1 MSNKSI
7 DLGEQKDVE
16 VYGARV
22 HNLKNIDVSF
32 PRNQLVVITGLSGSG
47 KSSLA
52 FDTIYAE
59 GQRRYMETFSAYS
72 RQFMGGMERP
82 DVDKVSGLSPVI
94 AIEQKTTSKNPRSTV
109 GTITEI
115 YDFMRLLYARVADAF
130 SYNTGEKMERMSED
144 QILQNIFNKFDGVA
158 VNILAPVVKGRK
170 GHYRELFEQIR
181 KQGYVKVRVDGEIK
195 DISAKMQVDRYK
207 IHDIEVVI
215 DRLIIDVKDK
225 KRLLDSLQIAM
236 KMGKGVIKISD
247 KDNNVAHFSK
257 FLMCPTTGISY
268 DERQPNSFSFNSP
281 YGACERCDGLG
292 YIFVVDKES
301 VIPNQKLSI
310 LNGALAPL
318 GEYRDIWMFQVL
330 KALAKK
336 YSFSLSTP
344 VEKLSDEIIN
354 IILNGSPDLIKVEVE
369 YNKWNVQNYNITFDG
384 IIKMLEEQNEKRSES
399 ASDDMDEF
407 RKLKTCPECHG
418 ARLKKESLHFKV
430 DGKNIFELSS
440 MDINNLHQWFEKVDE
455 RLTDRQNII
464 AKEILKEIKARIGF
478 LTDVGLTYLTLD
490 RTARTLSGGE
500 AQRIRLATQIGSQ
513 LMNVMYI
520 LDEPSIGLHQRDNE
534 RLINALK
541 NLRDLGNTVLVVEHD
556 KDMILE
562 ADWVIDVG
570 PGAGIHGGTVV
581 AEGTAAQILKSKT
594 LTADYLNGK
603 KQIETPKIR
612 RKGNGHKLS
621 IIKATG
627 HNLKEVSVDFPLGKF
642 IAVTGVSGS
651 GKSSLITETLYPI
664 LNHHFFRA
672 KKIPLP
678 YEKINGLKEID
689 KVIEIDQAPIGRTPR
704 SNPSTY
710 TGVFSDI
717 RNLFVQL
724 PEAKIRGY
732 KPGRFSFNVKGGRCE
747 TCQGAGLKVIEMNFL
762 PDVQVPCEEC
772 GGRRYNRETLEV
784 RFRGKSISDVLD
796 MSIEDACNFFEN
808 IPIIYRKIKTLK
820 DVGLGYITLG
830 QSSVTLSG
838 GEAQRV
844 KLATELSKKDTG
856 KTFYILDE
864 PTTGLHFEDINV
876 LLGVL
881 QELVD
886 KGNTILVIEHNLDV
900 VKVADWVI
908 DLGEEGGAG
917 GGRILFEGTPEGLIQ
932 NPISLTGKF
941 LKKEMEWNPQN
952 GKSEVESP
960 EPKVKVLK
968 KSKAGNKK

>member
-1 MSNKSI
+1 MSEKHI
-7 DLGEQKDVE
+7 DLGEQSEVE

-115 YDFMRLLYARVADAF
+115 YDFMRLLFARTGEAY
-130 SYNTGEKMERMSED
+130 SYVSGEKMERMSED
-144 QILQNIFNKFDGVA
+144 QILKTIFERFDGQP
-158 VNILAPVVKGRK
+158 VNILAPVVKARK

-181 KQGYVKVRVDGEIK
+181 KQGYLKVWIDGAIADVEP
-195 DISAKMQVDRYK
+195 KMQLDRYK
-207 IHDIEVVI
+207 IHDIDIVV
-215 DRLIIDVKDK
+215 DRLVVSEADS
-225 KRLLDSLQIAM
+225 KRLYTSIQAALKFA
-236 KMGKGVIKISD
+236 KGIIRIGD
-247 KDNNVAHFSK
+247 KDNNVAYFSK
-257 FLMCPTTGISY
+257 YLMDPISGISY
-268 DERQPNSFSFNSP
+268 DEPQPNTFSFNSP
-281 YGACERCDGLG
+281 YGACEKCNGLG
-292 YIFVVDKES
+292 YIFEVDEAS
-301 VIPNQKLSI
+301 VIPNPKLSI
-310 LNGALAPL
+310 LAGGLAPL
-318 GEYRDIWMFQVL
+318 GEFRETWIFQVL

-336 YSFSLSTP
+336 FEFSLSTP
-344 VEKLSDEIIN
+344 IEKLEKDKLD
-354 IILNGSPDLIKVEVE
+354 IILNGTNEMVTVSVE
-369 YNKWNVQNYNITFDG
+369 YNKWNVQSYQITFDG
-384 IIKMLEEQNEKRSES
+384 IIRMLEEQQERRGDEGM
-399 ASDDMDEF
+399 DDMENY
-407 RKLKTCPECHG
+407 RVLKTCPTCDG

-430 DGKNIFELSS
+430 DGKNIFELAM
-440 MDINNLHQWFEKVDE
+440 MDINTLHDWFENLED
-455 RLTDRQNII
+455 RLSERQNVI
-464 AKEILKEIKARIGF
+464 AKEILKEIRARIVF
-478 LTDVGLTYLTLD
+478 LMDVGLSYLTLD
-490 RTARTLSGGE
+490 RTAKTLSGGE

-562 ADWVIDVG
+562 ADHVIDMG
-570 PGAGIHGGTVV
+570 PAAGVHGGQIV
-581 AEGTAAQILKSKT
+581 AQGTPAELMLHHT
-594 LTADYLNGK
+594 LTTSYINGEREIAIPKKRREGNGK
-603 KQIETPKIR
+603 I
-612 RKGNGHKLS
+612 LS
-621 IIKATG
+621 LKKATG
-627 HNLKEVSVDFPLGKF
+627 HNLKKVSVEFPLGKL
-642 IAVTGVSGS
+642 IGITGVSGS

-672 KKIPLP
+672 KKHPLP
-678 YEKINGLKEID
+678 YEKIEGLENID
-689 KVIEIDQAPIGRTPR
+689 KVIEIDQTAIGRTPR
-704 SNPSTY
+704 SNPATY

-717 RNLFVQL
+717 RNLYVAL
-724 PEAKIRGY
+724 PESRIRGY

-747 TCQGAGLKVIEMNFL
+747 TCQGAGMKVIEMNFL

-784 RFRGKSISDVLD
+784 RYKGKSISDVLD
-796 MSIEDACNFFEN
+796 MSIEDAVPFFEH
-808 IPIIYRKIKTLK
+808 IPSIYRKVKTLL
-820 DVGLGYITLG
+820 DVGLGYIRLG
-830 QSSVTLSG
+830 QSSTTLSG

-856 KTFYILDE
+856 NTFYILDE

-881 QELVD
+881 YQLVD
-886 KGNTILVIEHNLDV
+886 KGNTVLVIEHNLDV
-900 VKVADWVI
+900 IKVVDHVI
-908 DLGEEGGAG
+908 DLGPEGGSG
-917 GGRILFEGTPEGLIQ
+917 GGNILFSGTPEGLCKVKT
-932 NPISLTGKF
+932 SFTGQF
-941 LKKEMEWNPQN
+941 LKKEM
-952 GKSEVESP
+952 G
-960 EPKVKVLK
+960 L
-968 KSKAGNKK
+968 

>member
-1 MSNKSI
+1 MSKDNV

-32 PRNQLVVITGLSGSG
+32 PRNQLVVVTGLSGSG

-115 YDFMRLLYARVADAF
+115 YDFMRLLFARVADAF

-144 QILQNIFNKFDGVA
+144 QIIETIFKKYDSVP

-195 DISAKMQVDRYK
+195 DIGPKMQVDRYK

-215 DRLIIDVKDK
+215 DRLLVDRKDR
-225 KRLLDSLQIAM
+225 KRLLDSVQTAM
-236 KMGKGVIKISD
+236 KMGKGVIKITD
-247 KDNNVAHFSK
+247 KDDNVSHFSK

-268 DERQPNSFSFNSP
+268 DEPQPNSFSFNSP
-281 YGACERCDGLG
+281 YGACERCSGLG
-292 YIFVVDKES
+292 YITVVDRES
-301 VIPNQKLSI
+301 VIPNPKLSI
-310 LNGALAPL
+310 INGGLAPL
-318 GEYRDIWMFQVL
+318 GEYRDTFMFQVL
-330 KALAKK
+330 KALGKK
-336 YSFSLSTP
+336 YNFSLSTP
-344 VEKLSDEIIN
+344 IEKLSEEAVD
-354 IILNGSPDLIKVEVE
+354 IILNGSPDLLSVPVE
-369 YNKWNVQNYNITFDG
+369 YNKWNVQNYSITFDG
-384 IIKMLEEQNEKRSES
+384 IIKTLEEQQERRSEGIT
-399 ASDDMDEF
+399 DDMDAF
-407 RKLKTCPECHG
+407 RKLKTCPECNG
-418 ARLKKESLHFKV
+418 ARLKQESLHFKV
-430 DGKNIFELSS
+430 AGKNIFELASV
-440 MDINNLHQWFEKVDE
+440 DISELKAWFANVEPQ
-455 RLTDRQNII
+455 LSDRQNTI
-464 AKEILKEIKARIGF
+464 AREILKEIRARIGF

-490 RTARTLSGGE
+490 RTSRTLSGGE

-534 RLINALK
+534 RLIRALK
-541 NLRDLGNTVLVVEHD
+541 DLRDLGNTVLVVEHD

-562 ADWVIDVG
+562 ADYVIDVG
-570 PGAGIHGGTVV
+570 PAAGLHGGTVV
-581 AEGTAAQILKSKT
+581 AQGRPADILKSDT
-594 LTADYLNGK
+594 LTAAYLNGRK
-603 KQIETPKIR
+603 EIPVPAKR

-672 KKIPLP
+672 KKTPLP
-678 YEKINGLKEID
+678 YEKVTGLKEID
-689 KVIEIDQAPIGRTPR
+689 KVIEIDQTPIGRTPR

-747 TCQGAGLKVIEMNFL
+747 TCQGAGMKVIEMNFL

-772 GGRRYNRETLEV
+772 SGKRYNRETLEV
-784 RFRGKSISDVLD
+784 RYRGKSISDVLD
-796 MSIEDACNFFEN
+796 MSIEDAVEFFEH
-808 IPIIYRKIKTLK
+808 IPAIYRKIRTLK

-864 PTTGLHFEDINV
+864 PTTGLHFEDIRV

-881 QELVD
+881 DELVD
-886 KGNTILVIEHNLDV
+886 RGNTVLVIEHNLDV

-917 GGRILFEGTPEGLIQ
+917 GGRIIFEGTPEGLIQ

-941 LKKEMEWNPQN
+941 LKKEME
-952 GKSEVESP
+952 G
-960 EPKVKVLK
+960 
-968 KSKAGNKK
+968 

>member
-1 MSNKSI
+1 MSKNTI

-115 YDFMRLLYARVADAF
+115 YDFMRLLYARTADAF
-130 SYNTGEKMERMSED
+130 SYETGERMQRMSED
-144 QILQNIFNKFDGVA
+144 KILNTIYNKYENVA

-181 KQGYVKVRVDGEIK
+181 KQGYVKVRIDGEIQ
-195 DISAKMQVDRYK
+195 DMSPKMQVDRYK
-207 IHDIEVVI
+207 IHDIEIVVDRLLI
-215 DRLIIDVKDK
+215 DRKDH
-225 KRLLDSLQIAM
+225 KRLVDSIQTAM
-236 KMGKGVIKISD
+236 RLGKGIIKISD
-247 KDNNVAHFSK
+247 KENRVSHFSK
-257 FLMCPTTGISY
+257 FLMCPTSGISY
-268 DERQPNSFSFNSP
+268 DEPQPNSFSFNSP

-292 YIFVVDKES
+292 YIFVVDKDS
-301 VIPNQKLSI
+301 VIPNPKLSI
-310 LNGALAPL
+310 MNGGLAPL

-336 YSFSLSTP
+336 YNFSLSTP
-344 VEKLSDEIIN
+344 IEKLSEETIHML
-354 IILNGSPDLIKVEVE
+354 LNGSPELISVAVE
-369 YNKWNVQNYNITFDG
+369 YNKWNVQNYQITFDG
-384 IIKMLEEQNEKRSES
+384 IIKLLEEQHEKKGDT
-399 ASDDMDEF
+399 ATDDMDTF
-407 RKLKTCPECHG
+407 RKLKTCPVCNG

-430 DGKNIFELSS
+430 DGKNIFELAE
-440 MDINNLHQWFEKVDE
+440 MDINHLKSWFTALED
-455 RLTDRQNII
+455 RLSERQNTI
-464 AKEILKEIKARIGF
+464 AKEILKEIRARLGF
-478 LTDVGLTYLTLD
+478 LSDVGLNYLSLD

-534 RLINALK
+534 RLIGALK

-562 ADWVIDVG
+562 ADYVIDVG
-570 PGAGIHGGTVV
+570 PAAGLHGGQIV
-581 AEGTAAQILKSKT
+581 AEGTPAQILKSGT
-594 LTADYLNGK
+594 LTAAYLNGK
-603 KQIETPKIR
+603 KEIAIPAVR

-621 IIKATG
+621 IIKASG
-627 HNLKEVSVDFPLGKF
+627 HNLKDVSVDFPLGKF

-651 GKSSLITETLYPI
+651 GKSSLITETLYPV

-672 KKIPLP
+672 KKHPLP

-747 TCQGAGLKVIEMNFL
+747 TCQGAGMKVIEMNFL
-762 PDVQVPCEEC
+762 PDVHVPCEEC

-784 RFRGKSISDVLD
+784 RYRGKSISDVLD
-796 MSIEDACNFFEN
+796 MSIEDACVFFEN
-808 IPIIYRKIKTLK
+808 MPVIYRKIKTLK

-830 QSSVTLSG
+830 QSSTTLSG

-864 PTTGLHFEDINV
+864 PTTGLHFEDISV

-881 QELVD
+881 NELVD
-886 KGNTILVIEHNLDV
+886 KGNTVLVIEHNLDV

-932 NPISLTGKF
+932 NSISLTGKF
-941 LKKEMEWNPQN
+941 LKKEM
-952 GKSEVESP
+952 
-960 EPKVKVLK
+960 
-968 KSKAGNKK
+968 KA